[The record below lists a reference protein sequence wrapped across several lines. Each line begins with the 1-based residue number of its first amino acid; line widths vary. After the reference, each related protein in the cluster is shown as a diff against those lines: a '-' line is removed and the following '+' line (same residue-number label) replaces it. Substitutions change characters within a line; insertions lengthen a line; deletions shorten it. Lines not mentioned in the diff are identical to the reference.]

1 MNKIFLIRDDQDN
14 PIRTYR
20 GTWCYKT
27 LGTAKTAAKNYI
39 KNKNKKLPK
48 NKRLSFDSV
57 RVVECEL
64 VKKEEHPI

>member
-1 MNKIFLIRDDQDN
+1 MNKIYLIRDDQDN

-57 RVVECEL
+57 RGVECEL